1 MKTKVLKVG
10 FGYIVLTIVVLGI
23 TVLWSN
29 SIDNKLQENKI
40 SENQSDEVPLQEA
53 VGENKIE
60 TIQFTKA
67 KTAKKKVVKK
77 KKNTKKKKVV
87 KKKIVKKKNKKRIV
101 RYTRKSLGLNVKAK
115 TSDIIQYA
123 HQMTLSFGWGEEGW
137 QYIIKIVNHESGWSG
152 NAVNPSSGACGI
164 PQALPCRKM
173 KSAGKDYKTNYKTQV
188 KWLMNYIAGRY
199 GYPAKAWA
207 FWQKHHW
214 Y

>member
-1 MKTKVLKVG
+1 MKRIIVKG
-10 FGYIVLTIVVLGI
+10 FGYSVILLIMLGVCLSPVMVI
-23 TVLWSN
+23 
-29 SIDNKLQENKI
+29 NKQLEENKT
-40 SENQSDEVPLQEA
+40 SETTDEIPLQQA
-53 VGENKIE
+53 VGENKVE
-60 TIQFTKA
+60 TIQFAKA
-67 KTAKKKVVKK
+67 KTTKKKVNKK
-77 KKNTKKKKVV
+77 KKTTKKKAV
-87 KKKIVKKKNKKRIV
+87 KNKKKKKTKRKKAKF
-101 RYTRKSLGLNVKAK
+101 TRKSLGLNVKAK

-137 QYIIKIVNHESGWSG
+137 QYIVKIVNHESGWSG

-164 PQALPCRKM
+164 PQALPCKKM

-207 FWQKHHW
+207 FWQRHHW

>member
-1 MKTKVLKVG
+1 MKTKVLKAG
-10 FGYIVLTIVVLGI
+10 FGYLVIALLVIGATFGI
-23 TVLWSN
+23 CNMV
-29 SIDNKLQENKI
+29 NKEMAPVEEQ
-40 SENQSDEVPLQEA
+40 QEVPLQSA
-53 VGENKIE
+53 VGENKVK
-60 TIQFTKA
+60 TIQFAKA
-67 KTAKKKVVKK
+67 KTTKKKVVKK
-77 KKNTKKKKVV
+77 KKTTKKKVV
-87 KKKIVKKKNKKRIV
+87 KKKKKQKKKKAKRITAK
-101 RYTRKSLGLNVKAK
+101 YTRQSLGLNVKAK

>member
-1 MKTKVLKVG
+1 MKKEDLKRG
-10 FGYIVLTIVVLGI
+10 FGCLLLAIIVIGI
-23 TVLWSN
+23 SLIFTN
-29 SIDNKLQENKI
+29 TIDNKLEETTPMQE
-40 SENQSDEVPLQEA
+40 QDEVPLQNA
-53 VGENKIE
+53 VGENKVE
-60 TIQFTKA
+60 TIQFAKA
-67 KTAKKKVVKK
+67 KT
-77 KKNTKKKKVV
+77 TKKKVV
-87 KKKIVKKKNKKRIV
+87 KKKIVKKKKKKTKRITAK
-101 RYTRKSLGLNVKAK
+101 YTRQSLGLNVKAK

>member
-1 MKTKVLKVG
+1 MV
-10 FGYIVLTIVVLGI
+10 
-23 TVLWSN
+23 
-29 SIDNKLQENKI
+29 IDNLQEG
-40 SENQSDEVPLQEA
+40 ETQEEVPLQSA
-53 VGENKIE
+53 VGENKVE
-60 TIQFTKA
+60 TIQFAKA
-67 KTAKKKVVKK
+67 KTTKKKVVKK
-77 KKNTKKKKVV
+77 KKTTKKKVV
-87 KKKIVKKKNKKRIV
+87 KKKKKKKTRRKKAK
-101 RYTRKSLGLNVKAK
+101 YTRKSLGLNVKAK

-123 HQMTLSFGWGEEGW
+123 HQMTLNFGWGEEGW
-137 QYIIKIVNHESGWSG
+137 QYIVKIVNHESGWSG

-207 FWQKHHW
+207 FWLKHHW

>member
-1 MKTKVLKVG
+1 MNNKILKVG
-10 FGYIVLTIVVLGI
+10 FRYLIVIIII
-23 TVLWSN
+23 TAIAVAIPN
-29 SIDNKLQENKI
+29 IAIEKELQVNDTQE
-40 SENQSDEVPLQEA
+40 EVPLQNA
-53 VGENKIE
+53 VGENKVE
-60 TIQFTKA
+60 TIQFAKA
-67 KTAKKKVVKK
+67 KTTKKKVVKK

-87 KKKIVKKKNKKRIV
+87 KKKVVKKKKKKKRIV
-101 RYTRKSLGLNVKAK
+101 KYTRKSLGLNVKAK

-123 HQMTLSFGWGEEGW
+123 HQMTLNFGWGEEGW